1 MHSVFFWRLYLY
13 RYVDQH
19 YFATYGPSN
28 NTDDLILTEARLSNT
43 ITLGATVN
51 IAILSLF
58 ITIVDN
64 QHKNGVVTSI
74 LVVNGYTCTNK
85 QVISIRK
92 KTKGHE
98 DVGLF

>member
-1 MHSVFFWRLYLY
+1 MVCLYTCIVVFFWRLYLY

-51 IAILSLF
+51 IAILSLL
-58 ITIVDN
+58 ITTVDN
-64 QHKNGVVTSI
+64 KLKMELS
-74 LVVNGYTCTNK
+74 
-85 QVISIRK
+85 QVS
-92 KTKGHE
+92 
-98 DVGLF
+98 